1 MASLTIIAALK
12 AQVPYPLKAS
22 FFESVMM
29 KRGLAGDAECTK
41 EILNSIEFKG
51 AMADCIRQI
60 VIYPSSISEGGM
72 SISKAD
78 RKSLLDEAN
87 RLYKSIGEETIEER
101 PKITCY

>member
-1 MASLTIIAALK
+1 MAGLTTIAALK
-12 AQVPYPLKAS
+12 AQVPYTLSSA
-22 FFESVMM
+22 FFDSVLM
-29 KRGLAGDAECTK
+29 KRELDGNADCTQ
-41 EILNSIEFKG
+41 EILNSSAFKG

-78 RKSLLDEAN
+78 RQSLLGEAN
-87 RLYKSIGEETIEER
+87 RLYRSIGEEPIDER

>member
-1 MASLTIIAALK
+1 MASLTTIAALK
-12 AQVPYPLKAS
+12 AQVPYPLSAS

-29 KRGLAGDAECTK
+29 KRGLVGDAECTA
-41 EILNSIEFKG
+41 EIINSIEFRG

-87 RLYKSIGEETIEER
+87 RLYKSIGEESIEER